1 MTAWVLHDDGGGR
14 FGPMT
19 DLRSFAEVR
28 TGAFTALE
36 RCTRRW
42 GAPQAL
48 LLPEGLQ
55 DLASE
60 RGLTSAASR
69 TPGERVHVLNSR
81 WRGALPEHWPAA
93 GEAWCDA
100 EGDVVATTLDDGSAE
115 EFLRHRELPE
125 DIRRIGKAGAA
136 LYRRPWEVLEDL
148 PERLLDDL
156 STMRGAEGAREP
168 GPAAERVGDRPVDV
182 DPRASLGRGVVFDA
196 TDGPI
201 AIAAGAH
208 IGHLAVLRGPVW
220 IGLGSVVADRAQIK
234 ANTVIGPISKVGG
247 EIGATIFQGH
257 ANKVHEGHLGDSW
270 IGEWV
275 NFGAGTTNSNLLN
288 TYGEVS
294 MRLDPDGP
302 SERSGRTAMGCI
314 VGDHVKFAILVRIMT
329 GSSFGTGSMIAS
341 TDPPRSVG
349 RFRWLTERGDAT
361 YRLEKF
367 LGVMAAAQSRR
378 GVEAGPAYLERLR
391 RLHDAGR
398 VD

>member
-1 MTAWVLHDDGGGR
+1 M
-14 FGPMT
+14 
-19 DLRSFAEVR
+19 S
-28 TGAFTALE
+28 
-36 RCTRRW
+36 
-42 GAPQAL
+42 
-48 LLPEGLQ
+48 
-55 DLASE
+55 
-60 RGLTSAASR
+60 
-69 TPGERVHVLNSR
+69 
-81 WRGALPEHWPAA
+81 
-93 GEAWCDA
+93 
-100 EGDVVATTLDDGSAE
+100 
-115 EFLRHRELPE
+115 
-125 DIRRIGKAGAA
+125 
-136 LYRRPWEVLEDL
+136 
-148 PERLLDDL
+148 
-156 STMRGAEGAREP
+156 
-168 GPAAERVGDRPVDV
+168 
-182 DPRASLGRGVVFDA
+182 
-196 TDGPI
+196 I

-220 IGLGSVVADRAQIK
+220 IGPGSVVADRAQIK
-234 ANTVIGPISKVGG
+234 ANTVIGPVSKVGG